1 MPREPRVRTTTA
13 AVQRMLDVSGK
24 TGTYVSNELDR
35 DRNFISTAKATKR
48 DVKLSTFCAIARAC
62 GFKVVAIRDSY
73 GIDDAIDLTDIRP
86 NNMQ

>member
-1 MPREPRVRTTTA
+1 MTNKIRTTTA
-13 AVQRMLDVSGK
+13 AIQRLTEMSGHNNA
-24 TGTYVSNELDR
+24 Y
-35 DRNFISTAKATKR
+35 ISRSMGYGDKYITDTKREKR